1 MIFVFHVGYYKKPWN
16 FLDITKNVLGGSE
29 KSIVLLTESL
39 AVENEVYVVGSVV
52 EGNSQSGVC
61 YIPTNKIFDVPNKI
75 DLLVGVNYIHF
86 LKYYQAFRVTSKWFW
101 MHNTDFY
108 LWYDGVELDA
118 QVYNLQSS
126 EINKIVCLTNWHKQ
140 KIVEKYNVDGNR
152 ILVIGNPID
161 SSSFNPYMAK
171 DKIPFSFI
179 YTSHS
184 ERGLDKVLQEWPTI
198 KKKYSQATLHIST
211 PEYGL
216 EFFLNNF
223 FHKSIA
229 LDGVT
234 FYGSLDQK
242 ELYGLMAKCQIWYY
256 PTDYE
261 ETFCITAVEMM
272 AHGVLPVTSLK
283 ASLNEVVGPSNNY
296 DNYNQALSALNK

>member
-1 MIFVFHVGYYKKPWN
+1 MTIVFHVGYYKKPWN
-16 FLDITKNVLGGSE
+16 FLDITKNTLGGSE
-29 KSIVLLTESL
+29 KSVVLLAEDL
-39 AVENEVYVVGSVV
+39 GQNNKVYVVGSVTD
-52 EGNSQSGVC
+52 GISPNGVY
-61 YIPTNKIFDVPNKI
+61 YIPTNKIAEVPIKV

-86 LKYYQAFRVTSKWFW
+86 LKYYEFFKVTYKWFW

-108 LWYDGVELDA
+108 PWYNGVELNA
-118 QVYNLQSS
+118 QEYNLSNPK
-126 EINKIVCLTNWHKQ
+126 INKIVCLTQWHKQ
-140 KIVEKYNVDGNR
+140 KVMDSYKIDADK

-161 SSSFNPYMAK
+161 TYAFLPYDK
-171 DKIPFSFI
+171 NQKIPYSFI
-179 YTSHS
+179 YSSHA
-184 ERGLDKVLQEWPTI
+184 ERGLEKVLSEWPTI
-198 KKKYSQATLHIST
+198 KEKYAQATLHIAT

-216 EFFLNNF
+216 EFFVDNF

-234 FYGSLDQK
+234 FYGSLAQK
-242 ELYGLMAKCQIWYY
+242 ELYSLMAKCQIWYY

-283 ASLNEVVGPSNNY
+283 ASLSEVVGASNNY
-296 DNYNQALSALNK
+296 SNYNQALLTLN